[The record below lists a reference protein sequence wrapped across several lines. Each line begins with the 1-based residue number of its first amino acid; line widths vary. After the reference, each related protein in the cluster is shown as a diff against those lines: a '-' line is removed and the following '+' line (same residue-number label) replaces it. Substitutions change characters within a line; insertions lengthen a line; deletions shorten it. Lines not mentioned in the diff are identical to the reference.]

1 MLTACP
7 LPLLP
12 DPSLRGSLLCPLSA
26 CSDLARDIG
35 QTDYTVPDT
44 STSIQASAGGSS
56 CSRFCL
62 WGKGG
67 KAYHPPAGD
76 MDTAPMA
83 FL

>member
-1 MLTACP
+1 MNQP
-7 LPLLP
+7 FN
-12 DPSLRGSLLCPLSA
+12 SNN
-26 CSDLARDIG
+26 
-35 QTDYTVPDT
+35 T